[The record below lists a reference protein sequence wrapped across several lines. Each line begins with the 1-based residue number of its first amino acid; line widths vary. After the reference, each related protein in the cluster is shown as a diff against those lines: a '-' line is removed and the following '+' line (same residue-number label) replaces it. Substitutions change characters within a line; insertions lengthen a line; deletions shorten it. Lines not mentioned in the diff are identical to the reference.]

1 MRPQDDDAPKS
12 GQSVDDLLDE
22 IPTACSLRRI
32 YRLASLP
39 RYDELL
45 AELELD
51 APGEQEL
58 SDLLVAAG
66 YGTSLKELCDAPFR
80 PKRRLGMVTRY
91 SDGSYPVFYS
101 ALDPAT
107 AKAEVAHWFK
117 KSFGGRPQGQRSAYY
132 QGFTCLFEG
141 QEKDL
146 RDKLSA
152 WPELV
157 HDSDYTFCNRIGAE
171 AVRLEL
177 DGLVVP
183 AARRENGSNL
193 PVFKRAAIRDPEAQ
207 DLVKITLDPRT
218 DAISPASGTMK
229 TPEANAGIA
238 ALRRRLKP

>member
-1 MRPQDDDAPKS
+1 MPPQDDDARES
-12 GQSVDDLLDE
+12 RQSVDDLLNE
-22 IPTACSLRRI
+22 IPTVRRRWRI

-39 RYDELL
+39 EYDKRL

-51 APGEQEL
+51 DLSEQEL
-58 SDLLVAAG
+58 SDLLVDTG
-66 YGTSLKELCDAPFR
+66 YKTSLEEPWDAPFR
-80 PKRRLGMVTRY
+80 PKRYLNRETRY

-101 ALDPAT
+101 ALDRTT
-107 AKAEVAHWFK
+107 AEAEVAHGFK
-117 KSFGGRPQGQRSAYY
+117 KEFGGRPQGQRSAYY
-132 QGFTCLFEG
+132 QRFTCLFEG

-146 RDKLSA
+146 RDKQSE

-183 AARRENGSNL
+183 SVRQENGSNL
-193 PVFKRAAIRDPEAQ
+193 PVFKRSAIRDPEFQ

-218 DAISPASGTMK
+218 GETAIASVSVENT
-229 TPEANAGIA
+229 
-238 ALRRRLKP
+238 